1 MQIRPI
7 EIAVLGL
14 FSSNHWQLMCKER
27 HLSKK
32 QVNEDFKKSM
42 TARNRKRNTNWF
54 KNYRKLQQ
62 QGKKMSI
69 LSENIFLAFLLEEF
83 ET

>member
-1 MQIRPI
+1 
-7 EIAVLGL
+7 
-14 FSSNHWQLMCKER
+14 MCKER